1 MIATAVGL
9 VLGALV
15 AAALWA
21 TSSKMFEVEVLQR
34 QNYRGRQLPTA
45 VGVLVP
51 VTALFVVG
59 AGRVGLLAAQRA
71 PSWDQLATATLLATT
86 GFGLLGAFDDV
97 VGVGQ
102 SGGFKGHLRALVKG
116 ELSSGMV
123 KLLGGLA
130 VGLGLFQIGEFS
142 FVLAG
147 AALGIVVAGP
157 LATGDGSLVGALRDG
172 AVVALAANMVN
183 LFDRAPGRAVKV
195 SAAVFVVAAVVAG
208 TATLAAPAVGIGA
221 GLGLLRPDLREE
233 AMLGDAGA
241 NPLGALCGLGLLC
254 AAPSP
259 AARWLVLAVLLGLNL
274 LSEKVS
280 FSRVIDAVA
289 PLRWADRL
297 GRAA

>member
-123 KLLGGLA
+123 KLLG
-130 VGLGLFQIGEFS
+130 
-142 FVLAG
+142 G